1 MSIIERINH
10 LRQLRQ
16 PGPVDLGP
24 EDNGTDQDQLFA
36 ELSELE
42 RLAEAAPDLL
52 AACEAVIGAW
62 ESGDPIPLP
71 LTRAARDARTAIAKA
86 KGD

>member
-1 MSIIERINH
+1 MRIIERINH

-24 EDNGTDQDQLFA
+24 EDNDTDQDQLFA
-36 ELSELE
+36 ELADLE

-52 AACEAVIGAW
+52 AACERA
-62 ESGDPIPLP
+62 LP
-71 LTRAARDARTAIAKA
+71 RAEARDVNPQLARQLRAAVAKA
-86 KGD
+86 KGE